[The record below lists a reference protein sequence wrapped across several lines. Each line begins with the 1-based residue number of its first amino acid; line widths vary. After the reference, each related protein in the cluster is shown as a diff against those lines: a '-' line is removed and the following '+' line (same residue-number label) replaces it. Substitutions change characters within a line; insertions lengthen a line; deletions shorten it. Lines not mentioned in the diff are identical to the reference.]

1 MFLGD
6 VDSDCLLV
14 FGLVMMVVDVVV
26 EIVFSVARGMYPTS
40 LVKE

>member
-26 EIVFSVARGMYPTS
+26 EIVFLCSSWYVPYVAC
-40 LVKE
+40 